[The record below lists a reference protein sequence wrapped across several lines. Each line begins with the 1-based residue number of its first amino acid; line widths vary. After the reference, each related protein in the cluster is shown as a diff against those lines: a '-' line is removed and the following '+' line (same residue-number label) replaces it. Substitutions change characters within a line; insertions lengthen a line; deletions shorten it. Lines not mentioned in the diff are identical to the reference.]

1 MKAPGIALALL
12 LSGAVAQAQEE
23 QPLALNV
30 PIPGTRVSAI
40 VPEGFALADDFP
52 GMVHHYVE
60 TTVVVSELPLPPE
73 TVLAWLEP
81 ELLEERDTRRLKIE
95 DLTLEDAEAVLLEV
109 REDRDDGERYRWI
122 AVFGSARESVV
133 VVVSTLD
140 SLESRLRADA
150 LALIGSLRWDP
161 GRRSDPLR
169 GLPFRVDAPLP
180 LVLQPGERDHAVLL
194 RADQIGPLRPGDP
207 RAFVARYS
215 VGSEI
220 DDLPRHARE
229 HLSASPELATLE
241 TIGSEQV
248 IRMGGLEGWEI
259 VARGMA
265 FEAPV
270 PLVAYQALARDRD
283 EVYVVQG
290 FAPEKAAESFLAACR
305 ALTAS
310 FRRAR

>member
-1 MKAPGIALALL
+1 MRALGIALALL
-12 LSGAVAQAQEE
+12 LAAAAAHAQEE
-23 QPLALNV
+23 QPPPNV

-52 GMVHHYVE
+52 GMVHDYVE

-122 AVFGSARESVV
+122 AVFGNAHESVL

-207 RAFVARYS
+207 RATVTRYR

-229 HLSASPELATLE
+229 HLRSSPELATLE
-241 TIGSEQV
+241 SIDSEGV
-248 IRMGGLEGWEI
+248 VRMGGLEGWEI
-259 VARGMA
+259 VAHGVA
-265 FEAPV
+265 FDGPIPV
-270 PLVAYQALARDRD
+270 VAYQAVVPDGD

-290 FAPEKAAESFLAACR
+290 FAAEPGAESFLASCR
-305 ALTAS
+305 ALTQS

>member
-1 MKAPGIALALL
+1 VKAPGIALGLL
-12 LSGAVAQAQEE
+12 LAAAAAHAQEE
-23 QPLALNV
+23 QPALNV

-52 GMVHHYVE
+52 GMVHDYVE

-95 DLTLEDAEAVLLEV
+95 DLTLEDGEAVLLEL

-122 AVFGSARESVV
+122 AVFGNAHESVV

-161 GRRSDPLR
+161 SRRPDPLR
-169 GLPFRVDAPLP
+169 GLPFRVDAHLP
-180 LVLQPGERDHAVLL
+180 LVFQPGLRDHAVLL
-194 RADQIGPLRPGDP
+194 QADQVGPLRPGDP
-207 RAFVARYS
+207 RAFVARYT

-241 TIGSEQV
+241 AVVSEQA
-248 IRMGGLEGWEI
+248 IRMGGLDGWEI
-259 VARGMA
+259 VARGVA
-265 FEAPV
+265 FDGPV
-270 PLVAYQALARDRD
+270 PLVAYQALAVDGDR
-283 EVYVVQG
+283 VYAVQG
-290 FAPEKAAESFLAACR
+290 FVAREAGEDWLPVFRQLSH
-305 ALTAS
+305 S